1 VVVLFSIIFFILSS
15 VLTFL
20 SIDSFF
26 SPDSNSIFGKI
37 LQFSS
42 FFTQPEQT
50 VNKKSKKVSKIRGF
64 LCIFFWFNLLTIVF
78 IPDRLASMNNK
89 GDNTMNI
96 NKFNEMMTTMTI
108 KDLNNMKSLIDTMI
122 KNKVKDTMTVGMKVF
137 VVQKTKKT
145 PGVITKIMQSKCLVD
160 LSGRIYRVPM
170 SMLEAA

>member
-1 VVVLFSIIFFILSS
+1 M
-15 VLTFL
+15 
-20 SIDSFF
+20 
-26 SPDSNSIFGKI
+26 K
-37 LQFSS
+37 
-42 FFTQPEQT
+42 
-50 VNKKSKKVSKIRGF
+50 
-64 LCIFFWFNLLTIVF
+64 
-78 IPDRLASMNNK
+78 NK
-89 GDNTMNI
+89 GVNTMNI
-96 NKFNEMMTTMTI
+96 ENFNKMMTTMTI